1 MLSAL
6 NRTKIF
12 LPGELLHYSKTTS
25 HNNLYIIL
33 KVFGSLFG
41 AGVFVTTCVAG
52 AVSIAKPFKLMERPF
67 LRCFFL
73 FFLGFVFSRSLLFA
87 NVDVL
92 VERKLSDF
100 ISQGCDLLPSRW
112 ILGVFH
118 LLE

>member
-1 MLSAL
+1 M
-6 NRTKIF
+6 
-12 LPGELLHYSKTTS
+12 
-25 HNNLYIIL
+25 
-33 KVFGSLFG
+33 FGSLFG

-67 LRCFFL
+67 LRCFFA
-73 FFLGFVFSRSLLFA
+73 FLGFVFSRSLLFA

-92 VERKLSDF
+92 VERKLSAF
-100 ISQGCDLLPSRW
+100 ISQGRDLLPSRW

>member
-1 MLSAL
+1 M
-6 NRTKIF
+6 
-12 LPGELLHYSKTTS
+12 
-25 HNNLYIIL
+25 
-33 KVFGSLFG
+33 FGSLFG

-67 LRCFFL
+67 LRCFFCL
-73 FFLGFVFSRSLLFA
+73 FGFVFSRSLLFA

-92 VERKLSDF
+92 VERKLSAF
-100 ISQGCDLLPSRW
+100 ISQGRDLLPRRW